1 MGPHVRISVWTGA
14 KHFKIVNL
22 KKGDT
27 TDVTMTIDPLPFRS
41 PVTDDLDAKG
51 IPYNVFT
58 HPAPVESLE
67 QAASERGQSPGQVV
81 RSIVFRIS
89 DDEFVMVL
97 VPGPEQI
104 SWPRLRERLGVSRM
118 TMASKEEVRMRTGY
132 QTGAVSPFGLPS
144 PMRIL
149 ADEKIFD
156 QEVISIGSGVRN
168 TAVILASADLRRALG
183 AFEDGCFVE
192 C

>member
-1 MGPHVRISVWTGA
+1 MLESRFRQLRNIERSLAHNTGNIQM
-14 KHFKIVNL
+14 KI
-22 KKGDT
+22 D
-27 TDVTMTIDPLPFRS
+27 LPQFRS
-41 PVTDDLDAKG
+41 PVTEDLDARG
-51 IPYNVFT
+51 IPYRIYT
-58 HPAPVESLE
+58 HPAPVVSLE
-67 QAASERGQSPGQVV
+67 QAARERGQTPRQVV
-81 RSIVFRIS
+81 RSIVFRLP

-118 TMASKEEVRMRTGY
+118 TMASKEEVFEHTGY

-149 ADEKIFD
+149 VDEKIFD
-156 QEVISIGSGVRN
+156 QQEISIGSGVRN
-168 TAVILASADLRRALG
+168 TTVILASADLRHALG
-183 AFEDGCFVE
+183 GFEEGCFVE